1 MKKTIITISREF
13 GSGGRT
19 IGHQV
24 AEKLG
29 YPYYD
34 KELIKTVAEKT
45 GFDPNYVEEY
55 GEYSPGKSLLSLL
68 SSFTGAH
75 GTMGGMSVYDFLY
88 VVQRKAI
95 LEVAEQGPCVIVGRC
110 ADYILKDRED
120 ALHVFVH
127 ADEAFKAE
135 RIVRLYG
142 ESEKKPE
149 ERLKEKDTKRA
160 VNYKHF
166 TDRNWGDCRN
176 YDLSLNSGKLGID
189 RCVELIVQLA
199 NEE

>member
-1 MKKTIITISREF
+1 MKKSIITISREF

-24 AEKLG
+24 ADKLG

-34 KELIKTVAEKT
+34 KELIKKVAEKT

-68 SSFTGAH
+68 SSYTGTH

-95 LEVAEQGPCVIVGRC
+95 LEVADQGPCVIVGRC

-120 ALHVFVH
+120 ALHVFIH

-135 RIVRLYG
+135 GEGHQAGGELQALY
-142 ESEKKPE
+142 
-149 ERLKEKDTKRA
+149 RQ
-160 VNYKHF
+160 
-166 TDRNWGDCRN
+166 
-176 YDLSLNSGKLGID
+176 KLG
-189 RCVELIVQLA
+189 RLQKL
-199 NEE
+199 

>member
-1 MKKTIITISREF
+1 M
-13 GSGGRT
+13 
-19 IGHQV
+19 
-24 AEKLG
+24 
-29 YPYYD
+29 
-34 KELIKTVAEKT
+34 
-45 GFDPNYVEEY
+45 
-55 GEYSPGKSLLSLL
+55 
-68 SSFTGAH
+68 
-75 GTMGGMSVYDFLY
+75 
-88 VVQRKAI
+88 
-95 LEVAEQGPCVIVGRC
+95 GRC

-120 ALHVFVH
+120 ALHVFIH

-166 TDRNWGDCRN
+166 TDRTWGDCRN

-189 RCVELIVQLA
+189 HCVELIVQLA

>member
-1 MKKTIITISREF
+1 MKKSIITISREF

-24 AEKLG
+24 ADKLG

-34 KELIKTVAEKT
+34 KELIKKVAEKT

-68 SSFTGAH
+68 S
-75 GTMGGMSVYDFLY
+75 
-88 VVQRKAI
+88 AI

-120 ALHVFVH
+120 ALHVFIH

-149 ERLKEKDTKRA
+149 ERLREKDTKRA

-166 TDRNWGDCRN
+166 TDRTWGDCRN

>member
-24 AEKLG
+24 ADRLG

-68 SSFTGAH
+68 SSYTGAH
-75 GTMGGMSVYDFLY
+75 GTMGGIQWGLRYTIDAIPAAALGIALLRRPEGEGLDAVLPPALVFGLCLNL
-88 VVQRKAI
+88 VGTLAI
-95 LEVAEQGPCVIVGRC
+95 LNDWNIF
-110 ADYILKDRED
+110 L
-120 ALHVFVH
+120 
-127 ADEAFKAE
+127 
-135 RIVRLYG
+135 
-142 ESEKKPE
+142 
-149 ERLKEKDTKRA
+149 
-160 VNYKHF
+160 
-166 TDRNWGDCRN
+166 
-176 YDLSLNSGKLGID
+176 
-189 RCVELIVQLA
+189 
-199 NEE
+199 

>member
-1 MKKTIITISREF
+1 MKND
-13 GSGGRT
+13 
-19 IGHQV
+19 V
-24 AEKLG
+24 
-29 YPYYD
+29 
-34 KELIKTVAEKT
+34 
-45 GFDPNYVEEY
+45 VEEY

-68 SSFTGAH
+68 STYTGTH

-120 ALHVFVH
+120 ALHVFIH

-149 ERLKEKDTKRA
+149 VRLKEKDTKRA

-166 TDRNWGDCRN
+166 TDRTWGDARN
-176 YDLSLNSGKLGID
+176 YDLALNSGKLGIEK
-189 RCVELIVQLA
+189 CVDLIVSLA
-199 NEE
+199 DPE

>member
-1 MKKTIITISREF
+1 MNICIGRQL

-19 IGHQV
+19 IAKQL
-24 AEKLG
+24 AERLNCKF
-29 YPYYD
+29 YD
-34 KELIKTVAEKT
+34 SEILNLAAKESGFSEKFFKQNDENK
-45 GFDPNYVEEY
+45 GFLRTLFHMHVPHISDVSFYKNDFSQE
-55 GEYSPGKSLLSLL
+55 SLFQFQSD
-68 SSFTGAH
+68 AI
-75 GTMGGMSVYDFLY
+75 
-88 VVQRKAI
+88 RKAAK
-95 LEVAEQGPCVIVGRC
+95 EDKCVFVGRC

-149 ERLKEKDTKRA
+149 ERLREKDTKRA

-176 YDLSLNSGKLGID
+176 YDLSLNSGKLGIE

>member
-29 YPYYD
+29 YAYYD
-34 KELIKTVAEKT
+34 KELIKSVAEKT

-68 SSFTGAH
+68 SSYTGAH

-95 LEVAEQGPCVIVGRC
+95 LEVEGGLVYCSPWDCKESDRTEQLNNHNIVM
-110 ADYILKDRED
+110 ASAI
-120 ALHVFVH
+120 
-127 ADEAFKAE
+127 
-135 RIVRLYG
+135 
-142 ESEKKPE
+142 
-149 ERLKEKDTKRA
+149 
-160 VNYKHF
+160 
-166 TDRNWGDCRN
+166 
-176 YDLSLNSGKLGID
+176 
-189 RCVELIVQLA
+189 
-199 NEE
+199 